1 MVSMV
6 FLCAAMSAAVI
17 SGWGAAVAHAQEP
30 CACPFIFLPVCDL
43 STGTTYSNDC
53 EAVCEG
59 VTEFEFGDCSELPPA
74 PEMEPDMEP
83 GPEPDEGS
91 CVLTGGEVVPN
102 GWSGNDTDFNSCN
115 SCRCGDGLLMCTLM
129 FCLPEDGAC
138 VLTGGD
144 LVENG
149 WSGNDSGSNFC
160 NSCTCS
166 DSMLGCTKMA
176 CPPPAC
182 VCPMIYM
189 PVCGFNGVQYSNEC
203 EANCENVFIF
213 TEGECPEE
221 DMNASSDLCVC
232 PAIYAPV
239 CTPDGIQY
247 SNECEALCENE
258 EEFTKGECEVSDPD
272 EELKSCILSNGDT
285 VPSGYAGNG
294 AGADYCNN
302 CVCTDGLLGC
312 TRMLCEPICNLEP
325 ETGPGRAAIPQFF
338 HNATSGMCEEFIYGG
353 VGGNP
358 NRFETKIECLQTC
371 TPEICDLEPET
382 GFGRAAFPRFFH
394 NSTSGMCEEFI
405 WGGAEMGSNAN
416 NFELKAVCEA
426 VCIPPKERQCVLT
439 GGETVPGGWSGPD
452 TGSNFCNSCTCEFG
466 MLACTLLIC
475 PE

>member
-1 MVSMV
+1 
-6 FLCAAMSAAVI
+6 
-17 SGWGAAVAHAQEP
+17 
-30 CACPFIFLPVCDL
+30 
-43 STGTTYSNDC
+43 
-53 EAVCEG
+53 
-59 VTEFEFGDCSELPPA
+59 
-74 PEMEPDMEP
+74 
-83 GPEPDEGS
+83 
-91 CVLTGGEVVPN
+91 
-102 GWSGNDTDFNSCN
+102 
-115 SCRCGDGLLMCTLM
+115 
-129 FCLPEDGAC
+129 
-138 VLTGGD
+138 
-144 LVENG
+144 
-149 WSGNDSGSNFC
+149 
-160 NSCTCS
+160 
-166 DSMLGCTKMA
+166 MLGCTKMA

-338 HNATSGMCEEFIYGG
+338 HHRLS
-353 VGGNP
+353 
-358 NRFETKIECLQTC
+358 
-371 TPEICDLEPET
+371 
-382 GFGRAAFPRFFH
+382 
-394 NSTSGMCEEFI
+394 
-405 WGGAEMGSNAN
+405 
-416 NFELKAVCEA
+416 
-426 VCIPPKERQCVLT
+426 
-439 GGETVPGGWSGPD
+439 
-452 TGSNFCNSCTCEFG
+452 
-466 MLACTLLIC
+466 
-475 PE
+475 